1 MSNKLLVCLQLSRQG
16 FTEDLGLCSV
26 TIAFTGN
33 KIIIIMMMMMI
44 IIIIIIII
52 RPVETGGWGDYS
64 LPPPPRIFATV
75 DLLPNDSNI
84 EKKKSIVETYKPF

>member
-33 KIIIIMMMMMI
+33 KIIIIMMMMMM
-44 IIIIIIII
+44 IIIII
-52 RPVETGGWGDYS
+52 RPVETGVWGDYS
-64 LPPPPRIFATV
+64 LPPPPRIFPTV

>member
-1 MSNKLLVCLQLSRQG
+1 MSNKLLVCFQLSRQG

-33 KIIIIMMMMMI
+33 KIIIIMMMMMM
-44 IIIIIIII
+44 IIIIII

-75 DLLPNDSNI
+75 DLLPNDRNI

>member
-1 MSNKLLVCLQLSRQG
+1 MSNKLLVCLQLSRHG

-33 KIIIIMMMMMI
+33 KIIIIMMMMMMM
-44 IIIIIIII
+44 IIIII
-52 RPVETGGWGDYS
+52 RPVETGVWGDYS

>member
-33 KIIIIMMMMMI
+33 KIIIIMMMMMM
-44 IIIIIIII
+44 IIIIII
-52 RPVETGGWGDYS
+52 RPVETGVWGDYS

-75 DLLPNDSNI
+75 DLLPNDSNK

>member
-33 KIIIIMMMMMI
+33 KIIIIMMMMMMI
-44 IIIIIIII
+44 IIIIL
-52 RPVETGGWGDYS
+52 RPVETGVWGDYS

>member
-33 KIIIIMMMMMI
+33 KIIIIMMMMMM
-44 IIIIIIII
+44 IIIIIII
-52 RPVETGGWGDYS
+52 RPVETGVWGDYS

-84 EKKKSIVETYKPF
+84 EKKKSIVETYKLF

>member
-33 KIIIIMMMMMI
+33 KIIIIMMMMMM
-44 IIIIIIII
+44 IIIIII
-52 RPVETGGWGDYS
+52 RPVETGVWGDYS
-64 LPPPPRIFATV
+64 LPPSPRIFATV